1 MTNHQ
6 IKAGCPT
13 HLQLRKEFCVPTNKD
28 LGSLLFKPIKSSRQ
42 SEESICGHV
51 VGEQKLEEPE
61 EFWEQSHMAKNRN
74 EALRI
79 TRNVCTESNF
89 RKKSVT

>member
-61 EFWEQSHMAKNRN
+61 EFWEQSHMAKI
-74 EALRI
+74 EMKHP
-79 TRNVCTESNF
+79 ESPGMPAQ
-89 RKKSVT
+89 KAISE